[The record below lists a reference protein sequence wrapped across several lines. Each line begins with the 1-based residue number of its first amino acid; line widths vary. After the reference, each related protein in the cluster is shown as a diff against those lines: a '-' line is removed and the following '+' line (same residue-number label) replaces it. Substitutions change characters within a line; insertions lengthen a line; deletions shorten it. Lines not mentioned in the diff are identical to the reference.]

1 MLYHRFLPAAL
12 FVTVLGVGA
21 NVVTARQPRGV
32 VTVRPL
38 ENGVIVS
45 TDWLARHISDPDLV
59 VLRVSHLGEPAEELI
74 PGTRDVS
81 YMDIIETKDGN
92 STELPSVPT
101 LKNLFENLGVSNG
114 SHVVL
119 YGEPMMAARAFFTL
133 DYLGLDHV
141 SVLNG
146 GIDKWK
152 AENRPLTRKVVRPG
166 RGQLQPHPRPEIV
179 ANADWILAHEGQPG
193 VALIDTRTD
202 GEYVGAGERH
212 GMPSEGH
219 IAGAK
224 QLQWEQLFSD
234 PATGRFLES
243 AGLRQLY
250 AARIKPG
257 DTVVTYCFVGMR
269 ASVTY
274 LAARAI
280 GLVAKMYD
288 GSYQDW
294 SQRHLPLSRAVER

>member
-1 MLYHRFLPAAL
+1 MTYHRFLPAAL
-12 FVTVLGVGA
+12 FVAVLGVGA

-32 VTVRPL
+32 VTVRPW

-59 VLRVSHLGEPAEELI
+59 VLRVSHTGEPAEELI

-81 YMDIIETKDGN
+81 YMDIVESKGGN
-92 STELPSVPT
+92 STELPSVVT
-101 LKNLFENLGVSNG
+101 LKNLFENLGVSNA

-133 DYLGLDHV
+133 DYLGLDHL

-152 AENRPLTRKVVRPG
+152 AENRPLARKVVRPG

-179 ANADWILAHEGQPG
+179 ANAEWILAHEGQPG

-202 GEYVGAGERH
+202 GG
-212 GMPSEGH
+212 
-219 IAGAK
+219 
-224 QLQWEQLFSD
+224 
-234 PATGRFLES
+234 
-243 AGLRQLY
+243 Y
-250 AARIKPG
+250 AAPG
-257 DTVVTYCFVGMR
+257 GGTGEPR
-269 ASVTY
+269 K
-274 LAARAI
+274 
-280 GLVAKMYD
+280 G
-288 GSYQDW
+288 
-294 SQRHLPLSRAVER
+294 

>member
-1 MLYHRFLPAAL
+1 MTYHRFLPAAL
-12 FVTVLGVGA
+12 FVAVLGVGA
-21 NVVTARQPRGV
+21 NVVTARPNRGV

-59 VLRVSHLGEPAEELI
+59 VLRVSHMGEPAEERI
-74 PGTRDVS
+74 PGTRDLS
-81 YMDIIETKDGN
+81 YMDIIENKDGN
-92 STELPSVPT
+92 STELPAVQT
-101 LKNLFENLGVSNG
+101 LKNLFENLGVSNA

-119 YGEPMMAARAFFTL
+119 YGEPTMAARAFFTL
-133 DYLGLDHV
+133 DYLGLEHV

-146 GIDKWK
+146 GLDKWR
-152 AENRPLTRKVVRPG
+152 AELRPLTRNATRPT
-166 RGQLQPHPRPEIV
+166 RGHLEPHPRPEIV
-179 ANADWILAHEGQPG
+179 ASADWILAHEGHPG
-193 VALIDTRTD
+193 VSLIDTRTD

-224 QLQWEQLFSD
+224 QLQWEQLFAD

-243 AGLRQLY
+243 AGLQQLY

-294 SQRHLPLSRAVER
+294 SHRHLPLSRAVER

>member
-1 MLYHRFLPAAL
+1 MTYHRFLPAAV
-12 FVTVLGVGA
+12 FVAVLGVGA
-21 NVVTARQPRGV
+21 NVFTARPNRGV

-59 VLRVSHLGEPAEELI
+59 LLRVSHMGEPAEERI
-74 PGTRDVS
+74 PGTRDLS
-81 YMDIIETKDGN
+81 YMDIIESRDGN
-92 STELPSVPT
+92 STELPAVGT
-101 LKNLFENLGVSNG
+101 LKSLFENLGVSNE

-133 DYLGLDHV
+133 DYLGLEHV

-146 GIDKWK
+146 GLAKWK
-152 AENRPLTRKVVRPG
+152 VENRPITGKVVRPG
-166 RGQLQPHPRPEIV
+166 RGYLEPHPRPEIV
-179 ANADWILAHEGQPG
+179 ASADWILAHRGQPG

-224 QLQWEQLFSD
+224 QLQWEQLFAD
-234 PATGRFLES
+234 PASGRFLEL
-243 AGLRQLY
+243 AGLRELY
-250 AARIKPG
+250 AARVKPG
-257 DTVVTYCFVGMR
+257 DTVVTY
-269 ASVTY
+269 
-274 LAARAI
+274 
-280 GLVAKMYD
+280 
-288 GSYQDW
+288 
-294 SQRHLPLSRAVER
+294 

>member
-1 MLYHRFLPAAL
+1 
-12 FVTVLGVGA
+12 
-21 NVVTARQPRGV
+21 
-32 VTVRPL
+32 
-38 ENGVIVS
+38 
-45 TDWLARHISDPDLV
+45 
-59 VLRVSHLGEPAEELI
+59 
-74 PGTRDVS
+74 
-81 YMDIIETKDGN
+81 
-92 STELPSVPT
+92 
-101 LKNLFENLGVSNG
+101 
-114 SHVVL
+114 
-119 YGEPMMAARAFFTL
+119 
-133 DYLGLDHV
+133 
-141 SVLNG
+141 
-146 GIDKWK
+146 
-152 AENRPLTRKVVRPG
+152 
-166 RGQLQPHPRPEIV
+166 
-179 ANADWILAHEGQPG
+179 LAHRGQPG

-224 QLQWEQLFSD
+224 QLQWEQLFAD
-234 PATGRFLES
+234 PASGRFLES

>member
-1 MLYHRFLPAAL
+1 MTYHRFLPAAL
-12 FVTVLGVGA
+12 FVAVLGVGA
-21 NVVTARQPRGV
+21 NVVTARPNHGV

-59 VLRVSHLGEPAEELI
+59 VLRVSHMGEPAEERI
-74 PGTRDVS
+74 PGTRDLS
-81 YMDIIETKDGN
+81 YMDIIENKDGN
-92 STELPSVPT
+92 STELPPVQT

-133 DYLGLDHV
+133 DYLGLEHV

-146 GIDKWK
+146 GLDKWK
-152 AENRPLTRKVVRPG
+152 AENRPITSKVVQPG
-166 RGQLQPHPRPEIV
+166 RGRLEPHPRPEIV
-179 ANADWILAHEGQPG
+179 ASAEWILAHEGQPG
-193 VALIDTRTD
+193 VSLIDTRTD

-224 QLQWEQLFSD
+224 QLQWEQLFAD
-234 PATGRFLES
+234 PATGRFLEL
-243 AGLRQLY
+243 AGLTRLY